1 VRDYVADLHIHTC
14 LSPCG
19 ELSMTPRAIVS
30 AAVAR
35 GLDLIAVTD
44 HNTTGMVDV
53 VAREAAKH
61 GLQFLYGMELQTR
74 EEVHVLAY
82 FDAAAAA
89 HEFAARIYER
99 LPERENVPESFGDQV
114 AVDED
119 ERIVYVER
127 RLLLNSLDLELEA
140 AVEWITASG
149 GLAVPAHVDRTPYGL
164 IAQLGFFP
172 EGTDFPLAEADG
184 ASLPPACR
192 GSVLVWSSDAHTPS
206 AVGRRV
212 TVYRIES
219 PTLDEL
225 RLAAARVGGRSISV
239 ERRAPAAGGLEGLD
253 GDVA

>member
-30 AAVAR
+30 AAVSR
-35 GLDLIAVTD
+35 GLDLIAVAD
-44 HNTTGMVDV
+44 HNTMGMVDV
-53 VAREAAKH
+53 VAREASKR
-61 GLQFLYGMELQTR
+61 GLLFLYGMELQTR
-74 EEVHVLAY
+74 EEVHLLAY
-82 FDAAAAA
+82 FDHAEAA

-127 RLLLNSLDLELEA
+127 RLLLNSLDLELEVA
-140 AVEWITASG
+140 AEWVAAAG
-149 GLAVPAHVDRTPYGL
+149 GLAVPAHIDRTPYGL

-172 EGTDFPLAEADG
+172 EGTSFPLVEADG

-192 GSVLVWSSDAHTPS
+192 GSALVWSSDAHTPS

-212 TVYRIES
+212 TVFRIES
-219 PTLDEL
+219 PTLAEL
-225 RLAAARVGGRSISV
+225 RLAAARAGGRAVSV
-239 ERRAPAAGGLEGLD
+239 ERRTSAAGGLDDLD
-253 GDVA
+253 GGDA